1 VRVQDLRLDAQGF
14 VSVVSFHDGFRLPR
28 PATADRLLYVFD
40 ENTGRLFGSDERAA
54 AVIPAGE
61 AAKSW
66 PSVEIILER
75 AIALG
80 LTRGSA
86 IVGVG
91 GGVVCDVAA
100 FAASIYMRGCG
111 LILAPTTLLAMVDA
125 AIGGKT
131 GINFGGFKNMVGT
144 FRPAAEVHVGIAA
157 LSSLPEREYHSGLAE
172 VIKTAAL
179 GDEELF
185 GLLERERT
193 RFLGRDAALLGEAV
207 RRCAAVKVRIV
218 QEDLTERGPRAR
230 LNLGHT
236 FGHALESVTGMERY
250 THGEAVAWGMAR
262 AMELG
267 MRIGL
272 TRPAWAARMATLLEA
287 YGFRT
292 RIGGVDA
299 GAILEAMGR
308 DKKKL
313 GGGLR
318 FVLQEDICRTRVEE
332 VDLPHVSAV
341 LG

>member
-1 VRVQDLRLDAQGF
+1 MRVRDLRLDTQGF
-14 VSVVSFHDGFRLPR
+14 VSVVSFRDAFRLPR
-28 PATADRLLYVFD
+28 PANADRLLYVFD
-40 ENTGRLFGSDERAA
+40 ENTGRLFAGGERAA

-61 AAKSW
+61 AAKTW
-66 PSVEIILER
+66 ASVGSILER
-75 AIALG
+75 ALALG
-80 LTRGSA
+80 LTRASA

-100 FAASIYMRGCG
+100 FASSIYMRGCG
-111 LILAPTTLLAMVDA
+111 LVLAPTTLLAMVDA

-144 FRPAAEVHVGIAA
+144 FRPAAEVHVCIGA
-157 LSSLPEREYHSGLAE
+157 LSSLPEREYRSGLAE

-185 GLLERERT
+185 GMLERERE
-193 RFLGRDAALLGEAV
+193 RILARDAALLADAV
-207 RRCAAVKVRIV
+207 RRCAAVKVGIV
-218 QEDLTERGPRAR
+218 QEDLTERGPRAW

-236 FGHALESVTGMERY
+236 FGHALESVTAMERF

-262 AMELG
+262 AMDLG
-267 MRIGL
+267 VRVGV
-272 TRPAWAARMATLLEA
+272 TRPAWAGRLTALLEA

-292 RIGGVDA
+292 RIERVDA
-299 GAILEAMGR
+299 GALLEAMGR

-313 GGGLR
+313 GAGLR

-332 VDLPHVSAV
+332 ADLSQVSAV